1 MNIFILDN
9 NPTAA
14 AQMMCDKHI
23 PKMCVETL
31 QMMGSALRRHG
42 ATDEQMPLTQ
52 KGTPLKGGYHNHPCT
67 KWVGDSIT
75 NFTWTALHGLSL
87 CRQYTQRYGKTHAC
101 EKGIK
106 QMADMLDMIPQGPQT
121 EYAQAMPDEY
131 RKWGDAVQAYRDYYW
146 HEKRNFA
153 KWEKGWN
160 APQWWVDREDKELN
174 IYGRCVA

>member
-31 QMMGSALRRHG
+31 QMMGRPLRRHG

-75 NFTWTALHGLSL
+75 NLHGQHYMVYHYVVSILN
-87 CRQYTQRYGKTHAC
+87 
-101 EKGIK
+101 
-106 QMADMLDMIPQGPQT
+106 
-121 EYAQAMPDEY
+121 AMV
-131 RKWGDAVQAYRDYYW
+131 RLMRV
-146 HEKRNFA
+146 KR
-153 KWEKGWN
+153 
-160 APQWWVDREDKELN
+160 
-174 IYGRCVA
+174 